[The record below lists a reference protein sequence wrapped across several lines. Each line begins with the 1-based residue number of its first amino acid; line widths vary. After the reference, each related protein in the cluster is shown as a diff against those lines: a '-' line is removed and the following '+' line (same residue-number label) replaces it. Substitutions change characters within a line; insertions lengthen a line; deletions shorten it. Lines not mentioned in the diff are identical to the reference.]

1 MKFTMDFSSS
11 WVSFYCG
18 HGCLW
23 MRRGREGAGFSI
35 INHRVSPPLFSE
47 REGFRQYRH
56 LGPFC
61 LRRLEAVKPKGIG
74 ISQIERRHPAMLIR
88 IRGDRITM
96 QTDAAAQEVALRRSL
111 RERIRE
117 RRARRRITGEDLAR
131 RTQKLFGW
139 RLVLFWLV
147 AVALAWGCVLVVL
160 VGVVR
165 IIVDVVAILAGGGAS

>member
-1 MKFTMDFSSS
+1 
-11 WVSFYCG
+11 
-18 HGCLW
+18 
-23 MRRGREGAGFSI
+23 
-35 INHRVSPPLFSE
+35 
-47 REGFRQYRH
+47 
-56 LGPFC
+56 
-61 LRRLEAVKPKGIG
+61 
-74 ISQIERRHPAMLIR
+74 MLIR
-88 IRGDRITM
+88 IRGDRITT
-96 QTDAAAQEVALRRSL
+96 QTDADAWEAALRRTL

-117 RRARRRITGEDLAR
+117 RRTRRRITGEDLAQ